1 MNEDR
6 KRRSVKSYK
15 LLTTLAFVLL
25 IGNTESFAE
34 TTTLSTVNTSSEQQ
48 QAQQIQGKIVD
59 AKGEP
64 VIGASVLEKGT
75 TNGTITDIDGNFT
88 IRCKTGSLLVI
99 SYIGYKTQ
107 EIRASKNVKITLTED
122 TELLDEVVVVGY
134 GSQQRKNLTGAVA
147 TVDVN
152 KTLDSRPIADVGR
165 GLQGSVPGLSITV
178 PSGEVGSDPVIR
190 IRGQIASI
198 NSTAKSTPL
207 ILLDNVEIPSISLVN
222 PDDIESISVLKD
234 AASSSIYGSK
244 AAAGVILITTKK
256 GTKTDRVSIS
266 YSNNFSW
273 AKVAKDIDMA
283 TINGMEYAIAA
294 IERVGSTKTGAF
306 WKLDKN
312 N

>member
-88 IRCKTGSLLVI
+88 IRCKTGNLLVI

-134 GSQQRKNLTGAVA
+134 GAQKKVNLTGAVPN
-147 TVDVN
+147 VN
-152 KTLDSRPIADVGR
+152 VQEAIASRPVTDVAKA
-165 GLQGSVPGLSITV
+165 LQGITPGLTITNKV
-178 PSGEVGSDPVIR
+178 GGIGTESTIKLRGSVGSLS
-190 IRGQIASI
+190 AS
-198 NSTAKSTPL
+198 SGTAPL
-207 ILLDNVEIPSISLVN
+207 ILVDNVEVPSINLVN
-222 PDDIESISVLKD
+222 PDDIETISVLKD
-234 AASSSIYGSK
+234 AASASIYGTRSMGGYINHNQ
-244 AAAGVILITTKK
+244 AREKK
-256 GTKTDRVSIS
+256 Q
-266 YSNNFSW
+266 
-273 AKVAKDIDMA
+273 
-283 TINGMEYAIAA
+283 
-294 IERVGSTKTGAF
+294 
-306 WKLDKN
+306 
-312 N
+312 